1 MSAKHHQR
9 VAASGGVVGKAAK
22 LAESE
27 LVALAY
33 ACIPGRRLVLLV
45 EGGDDLVDHAVI
57 VGVEAERAQRLHD
70 AQDIRDDHHQRAQAR
85 STISRM
91 RWRVM
96 PAPLGCQTDRAASWA
111 SSPRTITIPLRP
123 AQAKKRALAQIRY
136 QRYTCRQ
143 SHRLEAF
150 HHSDF
155 DSRGGYMRGPRAL
168 VRCSSCRKR
177 SDQEVA
183 AAEHRQSLLR
193 HRDAYLA

>member
-57 VGVEAERAQRLHD
+57 VGVEAERAQRLHTRKTSGT
-70 AQDIRDDHHQRAQAR
+70 IITSAQAS

-96 PAPLGCQTDRAASWA
+96 RVPLGCQPDRARSWA

-150 HHSDF
+150 HRPDF
-155 DSRGGYMRGPRAL
+155 DSRGGYLRGPRAL